1 MKKNLFTYL
10 FCLLACTCMTL
21 ASCDKPEP
29 IVPGPGEEEQEG
41 EGGQGGQDTVATY
54 SILGHWNL
62 DYSTQQAGD
71 NFFDNTA
78 FYGNN
83 FQLTFEEDGTLIV
96 ADAYNTT
103 DMQWTLDG
111 DQLAFIQAPGADPVM
126 YTVKKLTADSL
137 DIENGTGTDYI
148 TTMHFLRD

>member
-1 MKKNLFTYL
+1 MKKNLLAYL
-10 FCLLACTCMTL
+10 FSLMACVCMLL

-41 EGGQGGQDTVATY
+41 GGQDTVATY

-62 DYSTQQAGD
+62 DYSTQEVSG
-71 NFFDNTA
+71 NLIDNTA
-78 FYGNN
+78 FYGVN

-103 DMQWTLDG
+103 EMQWSLDG
-111 DQLAFIQAPGADPVM
+111 DQLAFIQAPGMDPVM
-126 YTVKKLTADSL
+126 YTVKELSAEKL
-137 DIENGTGTDYI
+137 IMENGAGTDYV
-148 TTMHFLRD
+148 TTLYMHRD